1 MNTVPE
7 HLFGCSDI
15 PMTQSFSFLVRTSK
29 WKLHCGVPSTPYG
42 CSFAAW
48 SSDHVCGLHRKL
60 SSGWDIIPGIPG
72 VRRAGLFHLL
82 SVTGHADS
90 RGRGDVFACLVS
102 VLRIGIWEVSCE
114 RRKNTLGQLTPDTWD
129 WTPENSVSKLSIIFF
144 LLLKI
149 DFFLI
154 VICFDY
160 SSLSATPPGT
170 SPPLLPF
177 GSTPDLL
184 IIRK

>member
-1 MNTVPE
+1 MCLPDSCLYFCFSSLPVSLIWELRAVNF
-7 HLFGCSDI
+7 LFLD
-15 PMTQSFSFLVRTSK
+15 SFVVCCRFLHV
-29 WKLHCGVPSTPYG
+29 L
-42 CSFAAW
+42 F
-48 SSDHVCGLHRKL
+48 SSYSIL
-60 SSGWDIIPGIPG
+60 
-72 VRRAGLFHLL
+72 GLF
-82 SVTGHADS
+82 
-90 RGRGDVFACLVS
+90 FPCLVS